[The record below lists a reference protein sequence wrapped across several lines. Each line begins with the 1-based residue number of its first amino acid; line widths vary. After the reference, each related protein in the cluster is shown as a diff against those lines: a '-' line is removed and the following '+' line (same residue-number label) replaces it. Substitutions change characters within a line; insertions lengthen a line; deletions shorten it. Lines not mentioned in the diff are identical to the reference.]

1 MTLASQWHM
10 LNVVRLAKSFI
21 ASLVSDPIEM
31 IQFQRKFE
39 IEAEWAMD
47 AYVKLVERKEP
58 FSLKEAELIG
68 LEGIVIVHRAKFAAD
83 VVRFSPFQTL
93 TAIVKK
99 CISEVYN
106 NDTSECIDHSVYDIT
121 NSALQSNHQNS
132 YSRWF
137 WINARLQLQRACLA
151 QVRIRAHG

>member
-10 LNVVRLAKSFI
+10 LNVVRLAKSYI
-21 ASLVSDPIEM
+21 ASLVSDPIEI

-39 IEAEWAMD
+39 IEAEWAIG

-83 VVRFSPFQTL
+83 VQ
-93 TAIVKK
+93 
-99 CISEVYN
+99 
-106 NDTSECIDHSVYDIT
+106 
-121 NSALQSNHQNS
+121 
-132 YSRWF
+132 
-137 WINARLQLQRACLA
+137 
-151 QVRIRAHG
+151 